1 MQGRREGTWV
11 LQARLVTARPRGM
24 MGLVVHLVELG
35 VASGRGVPALS
46 PPHPMKARGRS
57 QAWPKRRQRPDA
69 RWAGTQPHPLAFC
82 LLMGREGATGL
93 ASALG
98 GVGRCALQD

>member
-35 VASGRGVPALS
+35 VASGRGVPRTVS
-46 PPHPMKARGRS
+46 PSSHES
-57 QAWPKRRQRPDA
+57 
-69 RWAGTQPHPLAFC
+69 
-82 LLMGREGATGL
+82 EGKEPGL
-93 ASALG
+93 AETQAAS
-98 GVGRCALQD
+98 